1 MPLRDTSNLVIPCPP
16 DDPSR
21 PLPLSGS
28 FVSASPHGDAAAP
41 CADDDSVACH
51 KASSHGLCISQ
62 PEVYKVRCRKSCG
75 SCASLASVLTVRKQ
89 QGRSAG
95 GGGQAAGEGSGSS
108 NFRLAQPLTHRYP
121 PGSKVL
127 AAANRHFLV
136 VPLGNLVDERY
147 TVYFSMQQPQKLL
160 HKDQA

>member
-1 MPLRDTSNLVIPCPP
+1 M
-16 DDPSR
+16 
-21 PLPLSGS
+21 
-28 FVSASPHGDAAAP
+28 
-41 CADDDSVACH
+41 ACH
-51 KASSHGLCISQ
+51 EASSHGLCISQ

-95 GGGQAAGEGSGSS
+95 KGEQAEGSGSGGS
-108 NFRLAQPLTHRYP
+108 GSSSSFRLAQPLTHRYP

-127 AAANRHFLV
+127 AAANRHYLM